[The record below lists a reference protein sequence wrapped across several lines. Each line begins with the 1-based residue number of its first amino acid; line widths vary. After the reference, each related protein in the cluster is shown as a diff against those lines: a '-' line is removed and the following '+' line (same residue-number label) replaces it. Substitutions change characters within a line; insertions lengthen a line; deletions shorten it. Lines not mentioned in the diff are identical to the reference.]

1 MAERLIDQDA
11 RDRIREGL
19 DRNLVVLAG
28 AGAGKTFAL
37 VERMVEVIRCG
48 IEHVEHL
55 AAITFTRKAAG
66 EMRGRFYLA
75 LRKAADAT
83 EDPNERIRFREA
95 LSTVDQCFIGTIH
108 AFCGR
113 LLRERPLDA
122 RLPPDFQE
130 ADERTEA
137 RLRRQAWDLFVQAR
151 FSEQDPRLAELDGVG
166 LRTEDLYGF
175 FERRCQFSDLPVRIT
190 LEGSLPRVGALAPY
204 RRVDLTDSTDT
215 LVEFVRQARQWVPDP
230 LNEPPDRF
238 QARLIYATNFV
249 DHYGL
254 RTDADRVHLLSRFS
268 VKNTAIVLRKWAPN
282 EAEARALRD
291 RDFADIRDR
300 VIQPALTAWRQAVYP
315 RAASLVD
322 DAVEFYAEMRRTQ
335 GFVSFQ
341 DLLERAAALLR
352 QNPDV
357 RQALARRYRLLF
369 VDEFQDT
376 DPIQAEIVSLLSSD
390 GENEDWRACRS
401 RPGSLFLV
409 GDEKQSIYRF
419 RRADLDTFRFVT
431 DRIEAAGGERVALTT
446 SFRATGKLCDWIN
459 TAFEP
464 LFDQDD
470 DRYQAGFAPLHA
482 ARDPGLLDHHVY
494 TLTTPAVAY
503 HRRHEIAALEADR
516 IARFIAACLANQKPI
531 PLERTLEPAD
541 FLLLSRT
548 TGALDAYAHALES
561 HRIPFEVAGSGQ
573 LGQREE
579 IRRILELLEA
589 IHAPDNP
596 IPLVG
601 YLRGPLVGAGDDDLY
616 AFKKA
621 GGAFHFRTS
630 VPKDLAAPHH
640 DVLASAFDRLRRYET
655 LLENA
660 PPAVALERILD
671 DLGFIPFTASLEMGS
686 SRAGNIVRLL
696 AIVRRWEAESRHWG
710 DCLDELRDLVQDPV
724 YKVEEMTLE
733 SGGSNA
739 VRLMNLHQAKGLE
752 APVVFLVDA
761 YDTSHRQHG
770 PEFHVDRTREQPYL
784 ALPVTRPLGEHVVE
798 TVAEPEGWEAD
809 ADREQKFLD
818 AEEKRLI
825 YVAATRAEDLL
836 IVSKYT
842 GNTDNG
848 PWAPLYPFL
857 ENTPELPPTPDIAHT
872 EPIPIDLDPDA
883 ATIDR
888 ENRWSALR
896 QASHTIVSIS
906 DRPPE
911 DRSEGNP
918 LPPGYGADY
927 GVLVH
932 DLLQMAVDGVLPT
945 DIEGLVDVLATNAG
959 IDTIQQEAAISAV
972 HAFKRS
978 AIWQAIQTS
987 PAVYTEVDLA
997 RPESLMGTSISRG
1010 RIDLVYRVK
1019 GGWQIVDYKT
1029 DRASTPTEQAALV
1042 RHYASQIQAYG
1053 KHWQAITRQTVVES
1067 GIWSTETST
1076 WLPLS

>member
-11 RDRIREGL
+11 RDRIRDGL
-19 DRNLVVLAG
+19 DCNLVVLAG

-37 VERMVEVIRCG
+37 VQRMVEVIRAG
-48 IEHVEHL
+48 VEQVEHL

-75 LRKAADAT
+75 LRAAADTAD
-83 EDPNERIRFREA
+83 DPDERARFREA
-95 LSTVDQCFIGTIH
+95 LSRVDQCFIGTIH

-130 ADERTEA
+130 ADERTESLA
-137 RLRRQAWDLFVQAR
+137 RREAWDRFVQAR
-151 FSEQDPRLAELDGVG
+151 FSERDPRLTELDAVG
-166 LRTEDLYGF
+166 LRTEDLYSF
-175 FERRCQFSDLPVRIT
+175 FERRCQFSDLPIRPT
-190 LEGSLPRVGALAPY
+190 PARD
-204 RRVDLTDSTDT
+204 VDLTASTDT
-215 LVEFVRQARQWVPDP
+215 LVEFVRRAHQWVPDP
-230 LNEPPDRF
+230 LREPPDRF
-238 QARLIYATNFV
+238 QARLIYATNFI

-254 RTDADRVHLLSRFS
+254 RTNADRVHLLSRFS

-282 EAEARALRD
+282 EAEARTLRD
-291 RDFADIRDR
+291 QGFADIRDR
-300 VIQPALTAWRQAVYP
+300 VIQPALTLWRQAVYP

-322 DAVEFYAEMRRTQ
+322 DAVAFYAEARRTQ
-335 GFVSFQ
+335 GLVSFQ

-352 QNPDV
+352 DSPDV
-357 RQALARRYRLLF
+357 RQALARRYRILF

-390 GENEDWRACRS
+390 GDDNDWRICRS

-431 DRIEAAGGERVALTT
+431 DRIETGGGERVALTT

-464 LFDQDD
+464 LFAQDD
-470 DRYQAGFAPLHA
+470 PRFQAGFAPLHA
-482 ARDPGLLDHHVY
+482 ARDPGILDHHVY

-503 HRRHEIAALEADR
+503 HRRHDIAALEADR
-516 IARFIAACLANQKPI
+516 IARFIAACLAGQNPVS
-531 PLERTLEPAD
+531 LGRALAPAD

-548 TGALDAYAHALES
+548 TGALDAYARALET

-589 IHAPDNP
+589 VHAPDNP

-601 YLRGPLVGAGDDDLY
+601 YLRGPFVGAGDDDLY
-616 AFKKA
+616 AFKKS
-621 GGAFHFRTS
+621 GGTFHFRMS
-630 VPKDLAAPHH
+630 VPQDLVSPHH
-640 DVLASAFDRLRRYET
+640 DVFSMAFDRLRRYEN
-655 LLENA
+655 LLDNS

-671 DLGFIPFTASLEMGS
+671 DLGYIPFSASLEMGS

-696 AIVRRWEAESRHWG
+696 AIFRRWEAESRHWG
-710 DCLDELRDLVQDPV
+710 DCLDELRDLVKDPV

-733 SGGSNA
+733 SGGANA

-770 PEFHVDRTREQPYL
+770 PEFHVDRTRDHPHL
-784 ALPVTRPLGEHVVE
+784 SLPVTRPLGEHVIE

-809 ADREQKFLD
+809 AHLEQQFLD

-836 IVSKYT
+836 VVSRYT
-842 GNTDNG
+842 GNTENG

-857 ENTPELPPTPDIAHT
+857 EKTPELPQTPVVAHD
-872 EPIPIDLDPDA
+872 EPLAVDLDA
-883 ATIDR
+883 EGATIDR
-888 ENRWSALR
+888 ENRWSALQ

-906 DRPPE
+906 DSPDE
-911 DRSEGNP
+911 ERSEENP

-932 DLLQMAVDGVLPT
+932 DLLQMAVDGVLPA
-945 DIEGLVDVLATNAG
+945 DLDALVHVLATNAG
-959 IDTIQQEAAISAV
+959 IDETQQKTAIAAV
-972 HAFKRS
+972 HAFRQS
-978 AIWQAIQTS
+978 SLWRAIQQS
-987 PAVYTEVDLA
+987 SAVYTEVDLA
-997 RPESLMGTSISRG
+997 RPESMMGVSISRG

-1019 GGWQIVDYKT
+1019 GGWRIVDYKT
-1029 DRASTPTEQAALV
+1029 DRARTPAEKASLV
-1042 RHYASQIQAYG
+1042 RHYGDQIRAYG

-1067 GIWSTETST
+1067 GIWATETNT
-1076 WLPLS
+1076 WLPIS